1 MKNFLLITNLSKRTS
16 NNYVDSYTFVV
27 DCNNLE
33 VVFEC
38 YTTFRGAVFALE
50 KYLKIEESHEN
61 LNNLGIKFLEIQ
73 RIVKYRKLE
82 NFHVF

>member
-1 MKNFLLITNLSKRTS
+1 MSNFLLFTNLCKRTS
-16 NNYVDSYTFVV
+16 NNYVDSYTFVI

-50 KYLKIEESHEN
+50 KYLKLEESNEC
-61 LNNLGIKFLEIQ
+61 LYDLGIKFLEIQ

>member
-1 MKNFLLITNLSKRTS
+1 MKNFILLTNKANRTAT
-16 NNYVDSYTFVV
+16 NYFDCYTFVI
-27 DCNNLE
+27 DCDSLK
-33 VVFEC
+33 VVSEC
-38 YTTFRGAVFALE
+38 ETTFKGASFAIE
-50 KYLKIEESHEN
+50 EYLKISNEN